1 MKVFR
6 TYVSVQSFTCFV
18 VVPVWSTAVVVLIV
32 YVTAALDS
40 LRFKSP
46 QLSGCFTAIFAA
58 IIAVAVSTE
67 PVSAYQS
74 HLLHWLV
81 STGC

>member
-6 TYVSVQSFTCFV
+6 TYESVQSFTCFV

-32 YVTAALDS
+32 SLTAALDS

-46 QLSGCFTAIFAA
+46 QLSGCLTAIFAA
-58 IIAVAVSTE
+58 IAVAVSTE

>member
-1 MKVFR
+1 M
-6 TYVSVQSFTCFV
+6 SVQSFTCFV

-32 YVTAALDS
+32 SLTAALDS

-46 QLSGCFTAIFAA
+46 PLSGCLTVIFAA
-58 IIAVAVSTE
+58 IAIAVSTA
-67 PVSAYQS
+67 PVSACQS
-74 HLLHWLV
+74 HLRHWLV

>member
-1 MKVFR
+1 MKVFSS
-6 TYVSVQSFTCFV
+6 YVSVQSFTCFV

-32 YVTAALDS
+32 SLTAALDS

-46 QLSGCFTAIFAA
+46 QLSGCLTAIFAA
-58 IIAVAVSTE
+58 IAVAVSTE

>member
-32 YVTAALDS
+32 SLTAALDS

-46 QLSGCFTAIFAA
+46 QLSGCLTAIFAA
-58 IIAVAVSTE
+58 IAVAVSTE

>member
-1 MKVFR
+1 M
-6 TYVSVQSFTCFV
+6 SVQSFTCFV

-32 YVTAALDS
+32 SLTAALDS

-46 QLSGCFTAIFAA
+46 QLSGCLTAIFAA
-58 IIAVAVSTE
+58 IAVAVSTE